1 MVTLEPGSMPRRWIP
16 ESGLQE
22 HREKIHKESK
32 IADKKNLPFT
42 FSKPGKAKKQS
53 QFKCECGHVFL
64 ASKNTV
70 MVICSRCKKL
80 SKVEK
85 ME

>member
-1 MVTLEPGSMPRRWIP
+1 MVTLEPGSTPRRWLP
-16 ESGLQE
+16 DEGERKL
-22 HREKIHKESK
+22 REKIHRESK
-32 IADKKNLPFT
+32 LDDQKNLPFT
-42 FSKPGKAKKQS
+42 FSKPKRGGKQS
-53 QFKCECGHVFL
+53 LFKCGCGHVFL